1 MVRRGGEVPR
11 IIIMGPQG
19 AGKGTQ
25 AAKLEEELG
34 ATHIETGDLVR
45 EEINQG
51 TEIGQQIKEYSDQ
64 GQLVP
69 DEIIIDMTKP
79 YLEENDSWILDGFP
93 RNKEQAE
100 ALDEMLDEINE
111 KIDKVIVLEAQDEE
125 LVERLSGRRQSEA
138 TGEVYHIE
146 HNPPP
151 EEGSEE
157 DPGPFVQR
165 EDDTEAAIR
174 NRLETYHEETEPLK
188 DYYEEKGILVTVD
201 ASQDI
206 DEVTNDVLEAVG
218 EEEEEKGLLDK
229 AKDKLRGE

>member
-1 MVRRGGEVPR
+1 MR

-25 AAKLEEELG
+25 AAKLEEETG

-45 EEINQG
+45 SEIKSE
-51 TEIGQQIKEYSDQ
+51 TELGQKIKEYSDK
-64 GQLVP
+64 GELVP

-93 RNKEQAE
+93 RNQEQAE
-100 ALDEMLDEINE
+100 ALDEMLDEIGE
-111 KIDKVIVLEAQDEE
+111 DIDRVIALEADDEE
-125 LVERLSGRRQSEA
+125 LIERLSGRRQSEA
-138 TGEVYHIE
+138 TGEIYHIE

-165 EDDTEAAIR
+165 DDDTEEAIR
-174 NRLETYHEETEPLK
+174 NRLQEYHEQTEPLK
-188 DYYEEKGILVTVD
+188 DYYEERGILVTVD

-206 DEVTNDVLEAVG
+206 DEVTEDVLEAVA
-218 EEEEEKGLLDK
+218 EKGS
-229 AKDKLRGE
+229 

>member
-1 MVRRGGEVPR
+1 MR
-11 IIIMGPQG
+11 IILMGPQG

-45 EEINQG
+45 SEIKED
-51 TEIGQQIKEYSDQ
+51 TELGQKIKEYSDK
-64 GQLVP
+64 GELVP

-93 RNKEQAE
+93 RNKEQAK
-100 ALDEMLDEINE
+100 ALDEALEEIGE
-111 KIDKVIVLEAQDEE
+111 QVDKVIVLEADDDA

-138 TGEVYHIE
+138 TGEIYHVE

-151 EEGSEE
+151 EDDEE

-165 EDDTEAAIR
+165 DDDTEDAIR
-174 NRLETYHEETEPLK
+174 TRLETYHEQTEPLK

-201 ASQDI
+201 ASKDI
-206 DEVTNDVLEAVG
+206 DEVTEEVLKAAG
-218 EEEEEKGLLDK
+218 EDK
-229 AKDKLRGE
+229 K

>member
-1 MVRRGGEVPR
+1 MR

-79 YLEENDSWILDGFP
+79 YLDENDSWILDGFP

-111 KIDKVIVLEAQDEE
+111 QIDRVIALEADDEE

-138 TGEVYHIE
+138 TGEIYHIE

-165 EDDTEAAIR
+165 DDDTEEAIR
-174 NRLETYHEETEPLK
+174 NRLQEYHEQTEPLK
-188 DYYEEKGILVTVD
+188 DYYEERGVLVTVD

-206 DEVTNDVLEAVG
+206 DQVTEDVLQAVG
-218 EEEEEKGLLDK
+218 KGF
-229 AKDKLRGE
+229 

>member
-1 MVRRGGEVPR
+1 MRV
-11 IIIMGPQG
+11 IIMGPQG

-45 EEINQG
+45 EEINQE

-64 GQLVP
+64 GMMVP

-93 RNKEQAE
+93 RNQEQAE

-111 KIDKVIVLEAQDEE
+111 QIDRVIALEADDEE
-125 LVERLSGRRQSEA
+125 LIERLSGRRQSEA
-138 TGEVYHIE
+138 TGEIYHIE

-165 EDDTEAAIR
+165 DDDTEEAIR
-174 NRLETYHEETEPLK
+174 NRLQEYHEQTEPLK
-188 DYYEEKGILVTVD
+188 DYYEERGILVTVD

-206 DEVTNDVLEAVG
+206 DEVTEDVLQAVR
-218 EEEEEKGLLDK
+218 EDS
-229 AKDKLRGE
+229 

>member
-1 MVRRGGEVPR
+1 MR

-111 KIDKVIVLEAQDEE
+111 QIDRVIALEADDEE

-138 TGEVYHIE
+138 TGEIFHIE

-157 DPGPFVQR
+157 DPGPFIQR
-165 EDDTEAAIR
+165 DDDTEEAIR
-174 NRLETYHEETEPLK
+174 NRLQEYHEQTEPLK
-188 DYYEEKGILVTVD
+188 DYYEERGVLVTVD

-206 DEVTNDVLEAVG
+206 DQVTEDVLQAVG
-218 EEEEEKGLLDK
+218 KGS
-229 AKDKLRGE
+229 